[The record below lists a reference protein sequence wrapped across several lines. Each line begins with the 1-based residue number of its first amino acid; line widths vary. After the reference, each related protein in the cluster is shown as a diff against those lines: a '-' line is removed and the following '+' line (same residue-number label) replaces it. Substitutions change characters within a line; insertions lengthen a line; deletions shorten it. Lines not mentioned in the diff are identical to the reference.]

1 MSDAAGTQLPDEG
14 GAVIALEGYLAFE
27 GAGALWED
35 LHARLGL
42 GGEAAPRAATI
53 DLSRVEGAD
62 GGVLALLIQLRD
74 LAKRR
79 GAAVDLVAP
88 NDRVRALLDLYAER
102 MGRPALHPPPCKQ
115 GILEQVGSFALRVH
129 EELVAVLEFVGRA
142 ARASAAGLARPRSV
156 PWPDV
161 ARLLERVGADGLPI
175 VVLISFLIGLIIA
188 FQSAVQLKQFG
199 AEMLVAN
206 AVGLS
211 ITRELGPL
219 MTAIIV
225 AGRSGASY
233 AAELGTMRVSE
244 EVDALRTLGLD
255 PYRHL
260 VVPRLVALVIAMP
273 LLAILSDL
281 LGVLGGFVVGVGQLG
296 ISPVAYVERTRQAIG
311 LWDVGQGLIKSVVFG
326 AAVGMIACERGLS
339 TKGGAEGVGRSTT
352 AAVVTSLFALVVL
365 DAMFT
370 IIFHLYGR

>member
-1 MSDAAGTQLPDEG
+1 MSEPDRTNQGE
-14 GAVIALEGYLAFE
+14 VIALEGYLAFDR
-27 GAGALWED
+27 AGPLWEE
-35 LHARLGL
+35 LHGRLGL
-42 GGEAAPRAATI
+42 SDDAPRAATI

-74 LAKRR
+74 LAARR
-79 GAAVDLVAP
+79 GAAVDLRAP
-88 NDRVRALLDLYAER
+88 NDRVKALLDLYAER
-102 MGRPALHPPPCKQ
+102 MARPALHPPPCKQ
-115 GILEQVGSFALRVH
+115 GILEQVGSFAIKVH
-129 EELVAVLEFVGRA
+129 EELVAVLEFIGHA
-142 ARASAAGLARPRSV
+142 ARASLAGLTRPRSV

-273 LLAILSDL
+273 LLAVLSDAV
-281 LGVLGGFVVGVGQLG
+281 GILGGFVVGVGQLG
-296 ISPVAYVERTRQAIG
+296 ISPVAYIERTRQAVG

-339 TKGGAEGVGRSTT
+339 TRGGAEGVGRSTT